1 VEITHLHAPAG
12 HPGDTFE
19 VEGTGTLN
27 AASNGI
33 APDLDD
39 VTIGV
44 GPLTLTISA
53 GSFAKTPSVMPTYHF
68 TGVIAGMPLNANI
81 QLGPGNTF
89 QFEFEGRQA
98 NLGVLSTVTV
108 TLAIGDDNGQT
119 IAKVIN
125 K

>member
-1 VEITHLHAPAG
+1 
-12 HPGDTFE
+12 
-19 VEGTGTLN
+19 
-27 AASNGI
+27 
-33 APDLDD
+33 
-39 VTIGV
+39 
-44 GPLTLTISA
+44 
-53 GSFAKTPSVMPTYHF
+53 
-68 TGVIAGMPLNANI
+68 VIAGMPLNANI

-89 QFEFEGRQA
+89 HFEFEGRQA